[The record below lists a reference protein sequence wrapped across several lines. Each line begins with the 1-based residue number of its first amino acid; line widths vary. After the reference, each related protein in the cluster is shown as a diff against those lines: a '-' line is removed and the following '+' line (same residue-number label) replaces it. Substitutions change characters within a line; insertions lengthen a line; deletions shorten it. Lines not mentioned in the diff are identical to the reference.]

1 MKHNLADK
9 NPRNFTFKGTKSSGS
24 FAYYFQRISGAVLV
38 VLLFVHYYMMH
49 STTMGGHSHEETV
62 RRLNSF
68 GWQAFYL
75 SFIFLGLYHGLNGVW
90 NIVQDYDLS
99 ARSKMIIY
107 IFLVLFG
114 IIFGA
119 IGALTIINIP
129 QKFAGALQ

>member
-1 MKHNLADK
+1 MKQHLADK
-9 NPRNFTFKGTKSSGS
+9 NPSNFSYKGTKSSGA

-49 STTMGGHSHEETV
+49 STTMGGHSHEQTV
-62 RRLNSF
+62 TRLNSF

-90 NIVQDYDLS
+90 NIVQDYNLS

-107 IFLVLFG
+107 IFLLLFG